1 MGGASSVPLFGSSSA
16 DDVLLKYL
24 ERHDDARPL
33 LEGFLREAARL
44 DHPDPLQHVAES
56 IVKKRP
62 AAPKKKPQSSVGR
75 VIAQYAAAAADGG
88 DVHDAVPL
96 SVRVEAVEA
105 VQKAVVKKQIKKS
118 SLEAQLAQLSERRAA
133 HEKNMTLAHK
143 RLLDET
149 AAGLAA
155 DVETASANL
164 ERLRARYK
172 RLRLDTI
179 ERYTPSL
186 LESVDEHD
194 RVFAETCAADLA
206 GAQAEILALAARVPA
221 PPAPLAQAPPFE
233 GAGPQYL
240 ATLLAILERAAN
252 ARPALRAVADAANAA
267 AGGGGRV
274 VECAPKGISRC
285 LEKVEEGYDGSF
297 LRLLDAARV
306 TLVFEDV
313 TGVLDALRFLVDGQ
327 RVSKCTVLRVKDRLT
342 EAWDAEVSGGN
353 RDLLLSVALEGL
365 DDGGPPLICE
375 IQIHLRPLHELKRDL
390 HTLYEAVRVLDARE
404 DHTAASEGDLND
416 YVLEQAER
424 GIIRKL
430 HSNISNLVAENAP
443 ERIAALL
450 TRDPCPLIDV
460 CLGGPTAPRPLKTGR
475 FAGWSLAKLMV
486 NDGAVHCRRLRVL
499 NLFDNGL
506 VGEVPKE
513 LGALREL
520 RILTLQRNSLSGS
533 IPPELAACEKLEV
546 VNVSC
551 NDFEGAVTDVFGAM
565 AQLKILYINNNRLAG
580 PPGRVGGPLME
591 RLDGRANAFSDD
603 DVALWRALPDS
614 IHLRITADDPSW
626 RRMVSHA
633 RLDDQD
639 DQDGSPR
646 PE

>member
-1 MGGASSVPLFGSSSA
+1 MGGASSVHLFGSA

-24 ERHDDARPL
+24 EKHDDARPL

-75 VIAQYAAAAADGG
+75 VIAHG
-88 DVHDAVPL
+88 
-96 SVRVEAVEA
+96 
-105 VQKAVVKKQIKKS
+105 
-118 SLEAQLAQLSERRAA
+118 
-133 HEKNMTLAHK
+133 
-143 RLLDET
+143 LDET

-194 RVFAETCAADLA
+194 RVFAETCASDLA
-206 GAQAEILALAARVPA
+206 GAQAEILALAAKAPA
-221 PPAPLAQAPPFE
+221 PPAPLAQAPPFA
-233 GAGPQYL
+233 GAEPRYL

-252 ARPALRAVADAANAA
+252 ARPALRAVATRQRR
-267 AGGGGRV
+267 GGRRRPRRRV
-274 VECAPKGISRC
+274 RAKGISRC

-297 LRLLDAARV
+297 LRLLDAAGRAV
-306 TLVFEDV
+306 E
-313 TGVLDALRFLVDGQ
+313 GVAASSALRFLVDDGQ
-327 RVSKCTVLRVKDRLT
+327 RASKCTVLRVKDRLT

-533 IPPELAACEKLEV
+533 IPAGARGVREKLEV

-591 RLDGRANAFSDD
+591 RIDGRANAFSDD
-603 DVALWRALPDS
+603 DVALWRALPDTL
-614 IHLRITADDPSW
+614 HLRITADDPSW
-626 RRMVSHA
+626 RSGMPRNAVMESHA
-633 RLDDQD
+633 RLDEDDQD
-639 DQDGSPR
+639 DSPR

>member
-1 MGGASSVPLFGSSSA
+1 
-16 DDVLLKYL
+16 
-24 ERHDDARPL
+24 
-33 LEGFLREAARL
+33 
-44 DHPDPLQHVAES
+44 
-56 IVKKRP
+56 
-62 AAPKKKPQSSVGR
+62 
-75 VIAQYAAAAADGG
+75 
-88 DVHDAVPL
+88 
-96 SVRVEAVEA
+96 
-105 VQKAVVKKQIKKS
+105 
-118 SLEAQLAQLSERRAA
+118 
-133 HEKNMTLAHK
+133 
-143 RLLDET
+143 
-149 AAGLAA
+149 
-155 DVETASANL
+155 
-164 ERLRARYK
+164 
-172 RLRLDTI
+172 
-179 ERYTPSL
+179 
-186 LESVDEHD
+186 
-194 RVFAETCAADLA
+194 
-206 GAQAEILALAARVPA
+206 
-221 PPAPLAQAPPFE
+221 
-233 GAGPQYL
+233 
-240 ATLLAILERAAN
+240 
-252 ARPALRAVADAANAA
+252 
-267 AGGGGRV
+267 
-274 VECAPKGISRC
+274 
-285 LEKVEEGYDGSF
+285 
-297 LRLLDAARV
+297 
-306 TLVFEDV
+306 
-313 TGVLDALRFLVDGQ
+313 
-327 RVSKCTVLRVKDRLT
+327 
-342 EAWDAEVSGGN
+342 
-353 RDLLLSVALEGL
+353 L

-551 NDFEGAVTDVFGAM
+551 NDFEGSVTDVFGAM